1 MGFLSWLGI
10 SPRDAPHLPEITDNV
25 RDSGQT
31 FVFGR
36 ADSGERVDEK
46 SAMQIATVYACVRL
60 LAESVAGLPLHL
72 YRFTDTSEN
81 GKEKAKDHPLYR
93 LLYMLPNPEMTSFSF
108 REVMM
113 THLLLWGN
121 CYAQI
126 IRDGKNGILG
136 LYPLLP
142 ENVEVDRDE
151 KGEIYYIYHAYTDEI
166 PGENNKDIYFRRDE
180 IFHVPGLGFNGLVGF
195 SPIAMMK
202 NALGTTL
209 AVEKY
214 GSAFFKNGAQPSGV
228 LEHPGVLKD
237 PAKIR
242 ENWSD
247 VYGGANNAHKVAVL
261 EEGMQYK
268 AISLPPEDSQFLSTR
283 QFGVN
288 EICRIFR
295 VPPHMVQDL
304 EHATFSNIEHQSI
317 DFVMHTLMP
326 WLVRF
331 EQAIIKDLLLPEEQE
346 QYFPKFNVDGLLRG
360 DYQSRMQGY
369 ATGISN
375 GFMSPN
381 DCRALE
387 NLDLIPAE
395 KGGDDYYLN
404 GGYVKLQDAGM
415 RVTQSTSAPNP
426 DQKEEPDT
434 EEQQTDEK
442 PEKGDELILEK
453 KTKQKPYKYENF
465 FFFFIFWGK
474 KPKGGNFFFFLRN
487 LFFFFPFNKE
497 GKKRGNCFFFPARR
511 EGETFFFFFKKK
523 PNPGGG
529 VMKNKKKKRKLG
541 KEKRGGEPPPQTKQG
556 RGAPPP
562 KKKMRGGGCAGR
574 TREGKGGGKKL

>member
-1 MGFLSWLGI
+1 MGIWEWLGFG
-10 SPRDAPHLPEITDNV
+10 PRDRPEVPKVIDNV

-31 FVFGR
+31 FVFGK

-60 LAESVAGLPLHL
+60 LAETVAGLPLHL
-72 YRFTDTSEN
+72 YRFTDEDEK
-81 GKEKAKDHPLYR
+81 GKEKAKGHPLYR
-93 LLYMLPNPEMTSFSF
+93 LLYRQPNPEMTSFSF

-126 IRDGKNGILG
+126 IRDGRNQIIG

-151 KGEIYYIYHAYTDEI
+151 KGQIFYIYHAYTDEK
-166 PGENNKDIYFRRDE
+166 PGENNRDVYFRRDE
-180 IFHVPGLGFNGLVGF
+180 VFHVPGLGFNGLVGF

-209 AVEKY
+209 AVERY
-214 GSAFFKNGAQPSGV
+214 GSSFFRNGAQPSGV

-237 PAKIR
+237 PSKIR
-242 ENWSD
+242 ENWSA
-247 VYGGANNAHKVAVL
+247 VYGGPNNAHKVAVL

-317 DFVMHTLMP
+317 DFVVHTLTP

-331 EQAIIKDLLLPEEQE
+331 EQAIVKDLLLEDEKDE
-346 QYFPKFNVDGLLRG
+346 YFPKFNVDGLLRG

-375 GFMSPN
+375 GFLSPN
-381 DCRALE
+381 DVHRLE
-387 NLDLIPAE
+387 NMDLIPAE

-404 GGYVKLQDAGM
+404 GGYVRLEDAGKQQ
-415 RVTQSTSAPNP
+415 VLKQEESDTA
-426 DQKEEPDT
+426 EEPED
-434 EEQQTDEK
+434 
-442 PEKGDELILEK
+442 
-453 KTKQKPYKYENF
+453 
-465 FFFFIFWGK
+465 
-474 KPKGGNFFFFLRN
+474 R
-487 LFFFFPFNKE
+487 
-497 GKKRGNCFFFPARR
+497 KRGRR
-511 EGETFFFFFKKK
+511 
-523 PNPGGG
+523 
-529 VMKNKKKKRKLG
+529 
-541 KEKRGGEPPPQTKQG
+541 
-556 RGAPPP
+556 
-562 KKKMRGGGCAGR
+562 
-574 TREGKGGGKKL
+574 